1 MSLMTSPSEENEA
14 FSALLAPMFLVL
26 LKCFARMQAISLKRS
41 MSFMNCI
48 HFNVYKD
55 LSTKDAG

>member
-1 MSLMTSPSEENEA
+1 MTSPSEENEA
-14 FSALLAPMFLVL
+14 FSGLLAPMFLVL
-26 LKCFARMQAISLKRS
+26 LKCFARMQATSLKRS
-41 MSFMNCI
+41 MSFMSCI